1 MSSARK
7 HVLFLTLVLALLIVA
22 NLAASI
28 AATQSSYY
36 RVVGVELFRVPAVY
50 IEDGVYRGA
59 ISNLSV
65 TVVVPG
71 SGLVYFS
78 AEPLTEL
85 DTQAAARI
93 AAIVATLVAGKDYS
107 GYDYLVRLEAES
119 PVVGGPSASGAT
131 AVAILAALTGA
142 KLPLNASMT
151 GMIHPDG
158 TIGPVGGIPEKLRA
172 AARAGAKL
180 FLVPKGQLKVED
192 LNTGEIV
199 DLRVLGA
206 SLGVEV
212 VEVGSIV
219 EAYELLTGKSLPKPR
234 LEFTYPSWLQDN
246 LVKST
251 REYIGIV
258 EANITCAQ
266 KLLPSISVASDIET
280 VKKYI
285 DNARAALQDAKKL
298 LSEGKY
304 YAAAS
309 RAFYA
314 ASQAIT
320 ACNLARVYAGLTSA
334 SDAITSLVSSAH
346 NMLNIASK
354 VYDEYKNSYIDDITL
369 QLLITLYSRLEEAKE
384 LMHDIASATELE
396 NAIEQASF
404 LYVRSISTLHWAELV
419 KEVAN
424 KHLGKPIS
432 ETGLR
437 RAAYLMIDYAST
449 IINYLSTLF
458 NMPGRGLLVEKARQM
473 LEQGDLVAATSL
485 SVDAL
490 ALYTV
495 TIHHALNTTGVLVD
509 DAGYM
514 SKLLA
519 YYVEKMGANPI
530 LPLAYLELGDVLEDP
545 ESRIYLYEN
554 AAAYSI
560 FLYTA
565 TIKPKK
571 TTIQL
576 PTKTVTETMTVTVTQ
591 TTTKTMTETKTV
603 TTTTT
608 STTTIVETKTVT
620 TTVKEPAT
628 TITVTITQPTIDTLP
643 TMAAFIIGLLI
654 GIALLRFR

>member
-1 MSSARK
+1 MSFARRSTFFP
-7 HVLFLTLVLALLIVA
+7 VLVLASLVVVNLVA
-22 NLAASI
+22 SNAI
-28 AATQSSYY
+28 AQTSYY
-36 RVVGVELFRVPAVY
+36 RIVGVEFFHVPAVY
-50 IEDGVYRGA
+50 LENGVYRGA
-59 ISNLSV
+59 MSNLSV
-65 TVVVPG
+65 TVIAPG

-309 RAFYA
+309 KAFYA
-314 ASQAIT
+314 ASQALT
-320 ACNLARVYAGLTSA
+320 A
-334 SDAITSLVSSAH
+334 
-346 NMLNIASK
+346 
-354 VYDEYKNSYIDDITL
+354 
-369 QLLITLYSRLEEAKE
+369 
-384 LMHDIASATELE
+384 
-396 NAIEQASF
+396 
-404 LYVRSISTLHWAELV
+404 
-419 KEVAN
+419 
-424 KHLGKPIS
+424 
-432 ETGLR
+432 
-437 RAAYLMIDYAST
+437 
-449 IINYLSTLF
+449 
-458 NMPGRGLLVEKARQM
+458 
-473 LEQGDLVAATSL
+473 
-485 SVDAL
+485 
-490 ALYTV
+490 
-495 TIHHALNTTGVLVD
+495 
-509 DAGYM
+509 
-514 SKLLA
+514 
-519 YYVEKMGANPI
+519 
-530 LPLAYLELGDVLEDP
+530 
-545 ESRIYLYEN
+545 
-554 AAAYSI
+554 
-560 FLYTA
+560 
-565 TIKPKK
+565 
-571 TTIQL
+571 
-576 PTKTVTETMTVTVTQ
+576 
-591 TTTKTMTETKTV
+591 
-603 TTTTT
+603 
-608 STTTIVETKTVT
+608 
-620 TTVKEPAT
+620 
-628 TITVTITQPTIDTLP
+628 
-643 TMAAFIIGLLI
+643 
-654 GIALLRFR
+654 

>member
-93 AAIVATLVAGKDYS
+93 AAIIATLVAGKDYS
-107 GYDYLVRLEAES
+107 GYDYLIRLEAES

-142 KLPLNASMT
+142 KLPLDASMT
-151 GMIHPDG
+151 GMINPDG
-158 TIGPVGGIPEKLRA
+158 TIGPVGGIPQKLRA

-180 FLVPKGQLKVED
+180 FLVPKGQLRVED
-192 LNTGEIV
+192 PNTGEVV

-234 LEFTYPSWLQDN
+234 LEFAYPSWLRDS
-246 LVKST
+246 LERST
-251 REYIGIV
+251 REYMVIV
-258 EANITCAQ
+258 EANVTCAQ
-266 KLLPSISVASDIET
+266 KLLPSIVVRDHVEA
-280 VKKYI
+280 VKRYVGE
-285 DNARAALQDAKKL
+285 ALAALDEAKRL

-314 ASQAIT
+314 ASRAIA
-320 ACNLARVYAGLTSA
+320 ACSLARVYAGLTSP
-334 SDAITSLVSSAH
+334 SDVVANLVSKARS
-346 NMLNIASK
+346 MLDTASK
-354 VYDEYKNSYIDDITL
+354 VYEKYKNRYTDDITL

-384 LMHDIASATELE
+384 LIQNIASITRFEE
-396 NAIEQASF
+396 AIEQASF
-404 LYVRSISTLHWAELV
+404 LYVRSMSTLHWAELV
-419 KEVAN
+419 EKVAG

-432 ETGLR
+432 ETSLR
-437 RAAYLMIDYAST
+437 RAAYLVIDYAST
-449 IINYLSTLF
+449 IMDYLTTLF
-458 NMPGRGLLVEKARQM
+458 NVPTTAKRVEKARQM

-485 SVDAL
+485 GVDTL

-495 TIHHALNTTGVLVD
+495 MMHRALNTTGVLVD

-514 SKLLA
+514 SKLLT

-530 LPLAYLELGDVLEDP
+530 LPLAYLELGDVLENP

-560 FLYTA
+560 LLYTA
-565 TIKPKK
+565 TIKPRKAVV
-571 TTIQL
+571 QL
-576 PTKTVTETMTVTVTQ
+576 PTKTVTLKETVTLTVTQTVTETTTITETITTTTTVVTTKTITTTVEGPTITTTVTVTEQ
-591 TTTKTMTETKTV
+591 LGFG
-603 TTTTT
+603 
-608 STTTIVETKTVT
+608 
-620 TTVKEPAT
+620 
-628 TITVTITQPTIDTLP
+628 TLS
-643 TMAAFIIGLLI
+643 TMAAFILGLLVSI
-654 GIALLRFR
+654 ILLRSRV